1 MSSTAATAPHAPA
14 AVAAAAA
21 HPVKL
26 HIRASSDPRSVFVV
40 DAKRV
45 WHVPAPLAA
54 AGTTDVTHVLCPYLD
69 AFGALIREQPD
80 AWGRCPRESACT
92 FVHADLRG
100 ATKYTPH
107 LVAVAWDAPQSYA
120 WCPSGGVVALTLPP
134 AAGADSESDATAR
147 LVTVPSGSMLRTR
160 AVDVVGGSVIA
171 DAGNPPS
178 ICAHF
183 AGKERCDRGARCKF
197 AHVMPAAWACAAAAA
212 TKQQQQRR
220 GSSSD
225 GSETPLAASC
235 EDSFLMPT
243 PPGGATPKVSAAM
256 TPSGM
261 ASRACTPDSEH
272 LPMPVKTPPMGARPC
287 GGSDGRRGWRH
298 DPYAAVAARASPQ

>member
-1 MSSTAATAPHAPA
+1 MSS
-14 AVAAAAA
+14 AAAAA
-21 HPVKL
+21 AAGSHPVKL

-45 WHVPAPLAA
+45 WHVPPPLAA
-54 AGTTDVTHVLCPYLD
+54 AGMTTDVTHVLCPYLD
-69 AFGALIREQPD
+69 AFGALIRDQPD
-80 AWGRCPRESACT
+80 AWGRCPREGACT

-120 WCPSGGVVALTLPP
+120 WCPSGGVVALTQPP
-134 AAGADSESDATAR
+134 AAGADAESRDAAR

-171 DAGNPPS
+171 DAANPPS

-197 AHVMPAAWACAAAAA
+197 AHVMPGAWATASAA
-212 TKQQQQRR
+212 TQQQRR
-220 GSSSD
+220 GS

-243 PPGGATPKVSAAM
+243 PLGSATPKVGAAM

-261 ASRACTPDSEH
+261 ASRAGTPDSEH
-272 LPMPVKTPPMGARPC
+272 LPLPVTTPPMGARPC
-287 GGSDGRRGWRH
+287 GGSNGRHGWRH
-298 DPYAAVAARASPQ
+298 DPYAAVAAVAARASPLRLQ